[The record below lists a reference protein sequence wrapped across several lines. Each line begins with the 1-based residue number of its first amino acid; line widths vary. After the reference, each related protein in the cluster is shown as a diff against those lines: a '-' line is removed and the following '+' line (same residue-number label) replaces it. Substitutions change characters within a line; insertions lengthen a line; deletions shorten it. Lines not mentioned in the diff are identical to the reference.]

1 MHFGDRLVD
10 GGLLYLSRCEI
21 LTLINI
27 CLNMCNIQ
35 HLACNSRK
43 CLLPSHQMII
53 THSYIAQL
61 HIDWAQWSA
70 AVFIQSCL
78 VTLLVSVSMPQLFSL
93 ESDKNRF
100 LDFFVSVRIFSTGD
114 NRRQMRFIIV
124 D

>member
-1 MHFGDRLVD
+1 
-10 GGLLYLSRCEI
+10 
-21 LTLINI
+21 
-27 CLNMCNIQ
+27 
-35 HLACNSRK
+35 
-43 CLLPSHQMII
+43 MII

-100 LDFFVSVRIFSTGD
+100 LDFFVSMRIFSTGD
-114 NRRQMRFIIV
+114 NRRQMRFIRV